1 MFTYSHIFQ
10 ILKSKFEELRHR
22 VEAGEER
29 FNQCDE
35 LAKKLVMS
43 ESPYIPEIEK
53 TQEEL
58 G

>member
-1 MFTYSHIFQ
+1 M
-10 ILKSKFEELRHR
+10 KSKFEELRHR

-35 LAKKLVMS
+35 LAKKLVTS